1 MERILA
7 APGSASKELWIVED
21 VHLSDRLCLDAAI
34 RSETAEVISWIKAQR
49 NVRHIQ
55 RAPHS
60 HFNNSWSILEAYKDA
75 YYAGFDWVYMIE
87 DDVMVMDDFFEWNER
102 LQQKETFF
110 VSCAERHNASLNINN
125 VVDRID
131 EAAEDS
137 YVFSKYAYSSLGV
150 CFPRASIALIA
161 EKLAT
166 KAFCDWI
173 DQDHKTQ
180 QDEAI
185 QNLMWSVDGRSVWSI
200 VPRALHEG
208 WYGTGCTIAQP
219 PSGSLSERID
229 YIRKV
234 LSGEVQPKPIGQPR
248 WGHSI
253 TTVKSWSQTCE
264 HQ

>member
-1 MERILA
+1 MDLILIPTYNRPEFLWLCLERILA

-173 DQDHKTQ
+173 DQGHKTQ

-185 QNLMWSVDGRSVWSI
+185 QNLM
-200 VPRALHEG
+200 
-208 WYGTGCTIAQP
+208 C
-219 PSGSLSERID
+219 D

-253 TTVKSWSQTCE
+253 TTVKSWSQTCA